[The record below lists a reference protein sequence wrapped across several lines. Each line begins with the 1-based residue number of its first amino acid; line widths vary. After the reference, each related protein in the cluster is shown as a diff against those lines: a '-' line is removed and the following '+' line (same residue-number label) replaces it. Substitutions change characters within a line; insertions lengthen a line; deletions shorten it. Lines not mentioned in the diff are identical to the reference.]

1 MRVTCPKCDATID
14 ITVTDLRPTSFR
26 WRTNDFPL
34 IEGLCLEW
42 RDLANAVAKAA
53 HSCSA
58 LDAAVHTAVVPKARG
73 GLR

>member
-34 IEGLCLEW
+34 IEGLC
-42 RDLANAVAKAA
+42 RPVSFNA
-53 HSCSA
+53 S
-58 LDAAVHTAVVPKARG
+58 TAWPNWS
-73 GLR
+73 LSEP